1 MSDVAIIILA
11 AGMSRRLGRPKQ
23 VLPLGGEPIVAH
35 VGRRARQSTA
45 RRVMAVVGGAREE
58 TMAALEDIVD
68 EIIVN
73 NDFAGGQG
81 TSIAAGIRYLDSTSH
96 LLGACEAVVF
106 LLADQPGIDP
116 ATIDAVID
124 TWREGAPI
132 VMTQY
137 RDQMSHPV
145 LFDRTYWPELSR
157 LAGEQGG
164 KAVIDRHREDVAK
177 VIVDADAPRDVD
189 TEADWRVLQEW
200 WATVSEDR

>member
-23 VLPLGGEPIVAH
+23 ALPLGGEPIVAH
-35 VGRRARQSTA
+35 VGRRARQSKA
-45 RRVMAVVGGAREE
+45 HRVMAVVGGAREE
-58 TMAALEDIVD
+58 TMMALEDIVD

-73 NDFAGGQG
+73 NDYAAGQG

-96 LLGACEAVVF
+96 LLGACEAVIF

-116 ATIDAVID
+116 ATIDAAIEA
-124 TWREGAPI
+124 WEQGAHI

-137 RDQMSHPV
+137 RDHAAHPV
-145 LFDRTYWPELSR
+145 LFDRTFWPELAK
-157 LAGEQGG
+157 LEGEQGG
-164 KAVIDRHREDVAK
+164 KVVIDRHRDDV
-177 VIVDADAPRDVD
+177 VFVTVEADAPRDVD

-200 WATVSEDR
+200 WATTTS